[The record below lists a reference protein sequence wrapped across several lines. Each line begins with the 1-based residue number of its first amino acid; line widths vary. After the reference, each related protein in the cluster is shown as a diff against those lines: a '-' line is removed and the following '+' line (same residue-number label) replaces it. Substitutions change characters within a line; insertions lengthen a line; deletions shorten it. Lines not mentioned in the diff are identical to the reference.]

1 MQLRDYQQKLV
12 DQVFDA
18 WGVAAANV
26 LSVAPVRN
34 VLAVAPTGAGKTVIM
49 AAIVKRFAGVVCVC
63 AHRKELIGQISLALN
78 KAEIRHR
85 IIAPDETIRE
95 IVSYH
100 VEEHGRS
107 FYDGA
112 AHVAAASVDSVMT
125 DKAKRQHGAFLA
137 RVGLWAIDEA
147 HHVLKGN
154 KWGKVAELFP
164 NAYGLG
170 VTATPCRADGKG
182 LGVNASGVFE
192 RLIQGPTMRQ
202 LIDRGFLCDYRKP
215 DGRIAILCVPGVKRE
230 DFRDAVSKAT
240 GDFVL
245 TKVREFI
252 DTPQILGD
260 VVSTYQKHAPG
271 RRAIVFACD
280 VKHSGHLAE
289 AFRLAGISAEAVDA
303 NTPSSVR
310 RDIIK
315 QFRAGRVLVLINV
328 DLFGEGFDVPACDY
342 VAFARPTESYSLYSQ
357 QFGRGAR
364 NAEGKTHFII
374 ADHVG
379 NVIRHGGPPD
389 VPRVWTLDG
398 ESGSRKTTGEIPQ
411 KVCVV
416 CFGPFDAFRRA
427 CPHCGHVEPPA
438 ERGSPERVAGDLE
451 WLDPAVLSGLLA
463 AVVDVDATDREF
475 QAQAR
480 EQRVPQI
487 GQNNFVRAR
496 QLDQESQK
504 TLRELIAYWAGLRPD
519 LPIPDAQKL
528 FFYTFG
534 VDVLTAQTL
543 DHKKADALALAVG
556 EKITEAFLYVNN

>member
-12 DQVFDA
+12 DQIFDA
-18 WGVAAANV
+18 WGMYANNTLAA
-26 LSVAPVRN
+26 APVRN

-49 AAIVKRFAGVVCVC
+49 SAVVRRFGGVACVC

-78 KAEIRHR
+78 KSEIRHR
-85 IIAPDETIRE
+85 IIAPDDTIRE

-107 FYDGA
+107 YYDGSA
-112 AHVAAASVDSVMT
+112 TVAAASVDSIMT

-137 RVGLWAIDEA
+137 RVGLWLIDEA

-154 KWGKVAELFP
+154 KWGKVCEIFP
-164 NAYGLG
+164 AALGLG

-182 LGVNASGVFE
+182 LGVTAGGVFE
-192 RLIQGPTMRQ
+192 RLIQGPTMRE
-202 LIDRGFLCDYRKP
+202 LIDRGFLCDYRDP
-215 DGRIAILCVPGVKRE
+215 ATGRIAILCVPGVKRE

-245 TKVREFI
+245 SKVREFV

-260 VVSTYQKHAPG
+260 VVGTYQRHAPG

-280 VKHSGHLAE
+280 VKHSGHLAA
-289 AFRLAGISAEAVDA
+289 AFRAAGIAAEAVDA
-303 NTPSSVR
+303 NTPSQVR

-315 QFRAGRVLVLINV
+315 QFRSGRVLVLINV

-342 VAFARPTESYSLYSQ
+342 VAFARPTESYSLFSQ

-364 NAEGKTHFII
+364 NAEGKTHFIV

-389 VPRVWTLDG
+389 VPRAWSLEG
-398 ESGSRKTTGEIPQ
+398 NASGRSTTGEIPQ
-411 KVCVV
+411 KACVV
-416 CFGPFDAFRRA
+416 CFGPFESYRRQ
-427 CPHCGHVEPPA
+427 CPHCGHIEPPA
-438 ERGSPERVAGDLE
+438 ERGSPEGVSGDLE
-451 WLDPAVLSGLLA
+451 WLDPNVIADLMSRAVDLT
-463 AVVDVDATDREF
+463 ATDRDHAAE
-475 QAQAR
+475 AR
-480 EQRVPQI
+480 ARFIPQI
-487 GQNNFVRAR
+487 GQNNFIRGQ
-496 QLDQESQK
+496 QLAQQAQK
-504 TLRELIAYWAGLRPD
+504 TLREIMAFWAGLYPST
-519 LPIPDAQKL
+519 PIPDLQRR
-528 FFYTFG
+528 FFIQFG

-543 DHKKADALALAVG
+543 DKANTEKLTLA
-556 EKITEAFLYVNN
+556 ISEAIAEAYK